1 VLAVFYSLSF
11 WGVWCLVLPAVVT
24 QKARAQKQTAFKGRK
39 KKRRSGNAAEKG
51 EKVVSTTGIIIATR
65 VPSRGLNTMKKV
77 PATKKGKERHT
88 RWAVV
93 RTAARDTSRGSR
105 QDELLQHKPGKDG
118 RMNSDNNSKNENKKE
133 AFTK

>member
-1 VLAVFYSLSF
+1 
-11 WGVWCLVLPAVVT
+11 
-24 QKARAQKQTAFKGRK
+24 
-39 KKRRSGNAAEKG
+39 
-51 EKVVSTTGIIIATR
+51 
-65 VPSRGLNTMKKV
+65 MKKV